1 MVARIEIELC
11 NPLKR
16 GKFDEIIIHLH
27 KDNELYSTNINFDFN
42 PLYSFARDKESI
54 AFDFLM
60 FSVLIYNIDRF
71 VNRNIFSLEG
81 WTREIEV
88 TNMPVIHIVEFLR
101 VKKQMDNAISFL
113 TGDYWNINYCQSE
126 GSLYHARADIKD
138 WGDLSVYN
146 KVCLFSG
153 GLDSLIGAIDELES
167 QQNKLLLISH
177 KDLGK
182 EGSDQDSI
190 MTLFN
195 QQHLYENKYDQIQ
208 TSVGIGKKVID
219 NKIAREAT
227 FRSRSLLFIGMG
239 IYAAYR
245 IGRDIPLII
254 PENGTIAL
262 NIPLMSSRRSA
273 CSTRTTHP
281 TFLSL
286 LQNILSE
293 ISIFNSMYNPYELK
307 TKGEM
312 VDNSQNSIVLQQ
324 LIHTSCSCAKRG
336 HNYYWDADPQTIIQS
351 NIRHCGMCLPCI
363 YRRVSL
369 HMNNLDQNAN
379 LHYGTDIF
387 NGIKYDITNKE
398 QKSTRDFRTLLEFIK
413 NRPTIDRIEKELLI
427 NGVRDVSK
435 LHEYA
440 LVVDRTINQ
449 IIDWIRASGN
459 QEIKRKAGI

>member
-1 MVARIEIELC
+1 
-11 NPLKR
+11 
-16 GKFDEIIIHLH
+16 
-27 KDNELYSTNINFDFN
+27 
-42 PLYSFARDKESI
+42 
-54 AFDFLM
+54 
-60 FSVLIYNIDRF
+60 
-71 VNRNIFSLEG
+71 
-81 WTREIEV
+81 
-88 TNMPVIHIVEFLR
+88 
-101 VKKQMDNAISFL
+101 
-113 TGDYWNINYCQSE
+113 
-126 GSLYHARADIKD
+126 
-138 WGDLSVYN
+138 
-146 KVCLFSG
+146 
-153 GLDSLIGAIDELES
+153 
-167 QQNKLLLISH
+167 
-177 KDLGK
+177 
-182 EGSDQDSI
+182 
-190 MTLFN
+190 
-195 QQHLYENKYDQIQ
+195 
-208 TSVGIGKKVID
+208 
-219 NKIAREAT
+219 
-227 FRSRSLLFIGMG
+227 
-239 IYAAYR
+239 
-245 IGRDIPLII
+245 
-254 PENGTIAL
+254 
-262 NIPLMSSRRSA
+262 
-273 CSTRTTHP
+273 
-281 TFLSL
+281 
-286 LQNILSE
+286 
-293 ISIFNSMYNPYELK
+293 MYNPYELK